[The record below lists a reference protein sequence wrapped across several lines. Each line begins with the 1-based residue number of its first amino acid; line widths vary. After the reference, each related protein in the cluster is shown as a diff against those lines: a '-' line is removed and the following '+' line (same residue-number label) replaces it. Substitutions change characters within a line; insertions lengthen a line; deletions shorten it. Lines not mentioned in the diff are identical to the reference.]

1 MAASFIDKARIFC
14 RAGKGGNGAVAFHR
28 EKYVSAG
35 GPDGGDG
42 GDGRRIAQQGRRGEA
57 HGGVVRCV
65 DDLAAQQ
72 EFLLC
77 GHAQRQ
83 ERQQQEKRSFFHLSG
98 VGTDALRCA
107 GEVSCKVFCRLLSTN
122 ISILFRKSNTPPR
135 SVRIIGKIA
144 IFVV

>member
-1 MAASFIDKARIFC
+1 M
-14 RAGKGGNGAVAFHR
+14 
-28 EKYVSAG
+28 
-35 GPDGGDG
+35 
-42 GDGRRIAQQGRRGEA
+42 
-57 HGGVVRCV
+57 
-65 DDLAAQQ
+65 
-72 EFLLC
+72 
-77 GHAQRQ
+77 
-83 ERQQQEKRSFFHLSG
+83 SG